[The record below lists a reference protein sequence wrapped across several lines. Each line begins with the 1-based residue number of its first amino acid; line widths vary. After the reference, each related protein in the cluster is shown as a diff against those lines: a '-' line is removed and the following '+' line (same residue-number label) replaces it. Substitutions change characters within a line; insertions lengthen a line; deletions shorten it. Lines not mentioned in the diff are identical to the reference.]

1 MIEKSDKMDKVLKQ
15 VAKVLATNTNYAAM
29 VAVPQ
34 YKGSTLKLHSAFTSQ

>member
-34 YKGSTLKLHSAFTSQ
+34 YKGKHPEVHSAFTSQ